1 MGSLNRLPIFVY
13 RGDMYALDLI
23 SNSEQYHIK
32 TINGLLNDRE
42 VSHRKSISLAL
53 KLGKEMHIIREQFK
67 YGEWT
72 AYVLQKTRYRTMG
85 EAQADMRLWESWK
98 NVIIE
103 IYGSSSFQSI
113 DKFVDSLSADGV
125 QTSLS
130 ALQQF
135 TVGEIS
141 QSALELARLAAE
153 QGRLTVA
160 EAKRLVKCTKIVS
173 TFPEDQAK
181 YAEQIMKKWNV
192 SNPEVVK
199 MIPEIVKNED
209 VMETIY
215 HSGTIHVPNVDGDS
229 SEIEISNA
237 GKSDIELA
245 LGIAGAEKTLARYAN
260 YRSQLNFLKQFE
272 NADKNALVQ
281 ALVEFLS
288 TAEDVNGEDKF
299 QIRVYIKSKR
309 DENPDLTNQKD

>member
-1 MGSLNRLPIFVY
+1 
-13 RGDMYALDLI
+13 MYALELI
-23 SNSEQYHIK
+23 SDSEQYHIK

-42 VSHRKSISLAL
+42 ISHRKSISLAL
-53 KLGKEMHIIREQFK
+53 KLGKEMHIIRDQFK

-72 AYVLQKTRYRTMG
+72 TYVLQKTRYRTMA
-85 EAQADMRLWESWK
+85 EAQADMRLWETWK
-98 NVIIE
+98 SVIIE
-103 IYGSSSFQSI
+103 LYGSTSFQNI
-113 DKFVDSLSADGV
+113 DKFVDSLSSDGV

-135 TVGEIS
+135 TSSDVS
-141 QSALELARLAAE
+141 ASALELARIAAE

-173 TFPEDQAK
+173 DFSPDQAA
-181 YAEQIMKKWNV
+181 YAERVMKKWNV
-192 SNPEVVK
+192 SNPEVIK
-199 MIPEIVKNED
+199 MIPDILKNED

-215 HSGTIHVPNVDGDS
+215 HSGTIHVPNVDGNS

-272 NADKNALVQ
+272 NTDKAALIEALSEFFSSAD
-281 ALVEFLS
+281 ELS
-288 TAEDVNGEDKF
+288 GEDKF
-299 QIRVYIKSKR
+299 QIRVYIKSPKS
-309 DENPDLTNQKD
+309 ESTDLTN